1 MEQTTPTPPNGLPI
15 IDEDIENVSA
25 STSHYLR
32 HHPIYFTIP
41 LIAAV
46 ALEILIFLSKPSD
59 PRIYLAPF
67 FLPFIGYGIARSKI
81 QHEFMQQFAAA
92 NGFSYALK
100 GSLAGLDG
108 SLFQVGDS
116 RAVADVVSGQFQNEA
131 ISLFTYTYVT
141 GYGRSRQALI
151 IRSMN
156 CSLISHFPI
165 CWLKTRTILTVN
177 ALFNKIS
184 GSGKELIKLEGD
196 FDKYFSLNIQKGYE
210 VEALEIFTPDV
221 MAELINKAKALSLE
235 IVNGHLFIYDNGI
248 VGTKQGLYDLYGLAQ
263 YFIEKL
269 GPVLARMKPS
279 VVAMEQQAAEEN
291 L

>member
-141 GYGRSRQALI
+141 GYGRSRQAH
-151 IRSMN
+151 N
-156 CSLISHFPI
+156 Y
-165 CWLKTRTILTVN
+165 TVYELQFDITLPDMLVEN
-177 ALFNKIS
+177 ANHSYGESLFNKIS